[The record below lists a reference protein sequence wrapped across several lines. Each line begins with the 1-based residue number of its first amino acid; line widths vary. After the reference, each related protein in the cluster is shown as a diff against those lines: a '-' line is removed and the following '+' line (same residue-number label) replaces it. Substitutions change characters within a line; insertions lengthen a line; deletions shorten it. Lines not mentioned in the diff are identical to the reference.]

1 MNQPQNQNN
10 PADGQSRAGE
20 AGANLTDVF
29 ATVDDLAALVARLA
43 HSLRQA
49 APDNDLPE
57 KAVDYLRRKGL
68 QGSPMRKV
76 ANVELSGRE
85 EKL

>member
-1 MNQPQNQNN
+1 MNIENKQDVIKD
-10 PADGQSRAGE
+10 AEGQSH
-20 AGANLTDVF
+20 LTDVF

-49 APDNDLPE
+49 APDNDLPD

-68 QGSPMRKV
+68 QGSPLRKV
-76 ANVELSGRE
+76 ANASHEGPDGSGGT
-85 EKL
+85 LL